1 MQHTC
6 ADPRAEKIKV
16 LPIAPMLAEAIRTV
30 HNGESLG
37 ALFHHNDPSKMA
49 GGIIW
54 DDAAKADDFRRVRER
69 EQIRIRE
76 RERERAVK

>member
-1 MQHTC
+1 M
-6 ADPRAEKIKV
+6 

-37 ALFHHNDPSKMA
+37 ALFHHNDPTKMA

-54 DDAAKADDFRRVRER
+54 DEHETGEENR
-69 EQIRIRE
+69 
-76 RERERAVK
+76 